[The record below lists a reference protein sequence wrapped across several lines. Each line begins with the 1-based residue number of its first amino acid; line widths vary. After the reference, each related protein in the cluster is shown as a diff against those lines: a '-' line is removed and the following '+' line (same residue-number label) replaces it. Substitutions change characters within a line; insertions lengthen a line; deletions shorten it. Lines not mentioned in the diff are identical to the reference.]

1 LERGG
6 GGGDDHM
13 EINNRPVAGIILT
26 CPPLSKERNHC
37 GKIIH
42 YKRKEGVTEKPFNS
56 RGTNKNNRKTN

>member
-1 LERGG
+1 
-6 GGGDDHM
+6 M